1 MGEEG
6 LRVWSRVPIVSAT
19 TASARKEK
27 FTADTRATMPMPVD
41 LGRPIAMAAWKESIA
56 TATTADASTVMASQK
71 FTGDSASFDGM
82 KFYSV
87 ESTPNNL
94 SQKFTGDIMELYIKQ
109 TRHDRPQVL
118 KKDKLDKWRIKRNTC
133 AAIVSQFVIAKLVD
147 SVLEFGTDKRH
158 SDLRVDKIV
167 H

>member
-1 MGEEG
+1 
-6 LRVWSRVPIVSAT
+6 
-19 TASARKEK
+19 
-27 FTADTRATMPMPVD
+27 
-41 LGRPIAMAAWKESIA
+41 
-56 TATTADASTVMASQK
+56 MASQK

-109 TRHDRPQVL
+109 TRPDRPQVL

-147 SVLEFGTDKRH
+147 SVVVFHDKTEFGTDKRNAKKRH

-167 H
+167 Y